1 MTRRKKKQKTSGKF
15 TNAADLKNRFFAE
28 TEERRKAGDKASGD
42 AGYWTGGQCEWGGS
56 HNLQEDCESLAQ
68 FFNNANSITDD
79 VGEIKL
85 SANEQIFNQ
94 RKQTLVNKVKDLL
107 GKCQTSDSYS
117 VASVCCIW
125 NDYFGSFLKPFL
137 ETFSVKLSIQLTSI
151 EKLEPRHQK
160 ELLQLEQEARELQ
173 SSYEDNVKKANDPN
187 NSPENKTKFLLLA
200 SQISEKA
207 KRLKQRISQ
216 NPLADLSRFSNL
228 DELKTLLQGKV
239 PRKSSSKKESK
250 KDESDDD
257 EGLNNNKKENKD
269 FFEQH
274 KTAIFV
280 FASLLIVLL
289 VTYSQEDEDQ
299 EVIKVRKF
307 THQRE

>member
-1 MTRRKKKQKTSGKF
+1 MTRRNKKQKTSGKF
-15 TNAADLKNRFFAE
+15 TNATDLKNRFFAE
-28 TEERRKAGDKASGD
+28 TEERRKAGDKTSGD

-68 FFNNANSITDD
+68 FFNNANSIADD

-94 RKQTLVNKVKDLL
+94 RKQVLVNKVKDLL
-107 GKCQTSDSYS
+107 DKCKTSDSYS

-137 ETFSVKLSIQLTSI
+137 ETFSTKLSIQLTSI
-151 EKLEPRHQK
+151 EKLEPRQQK

-173 SSYEDNVKKANDPN
+173 SSYEDNVKKADDPN
-187 NSPENKTKFLLLA
+187 TSPEDKTKFLLLA

-239 PRKSSSKKESK
+239 PRKSSSSKKESK
-250 KDESDDD
+250 KDESNAD
-257 EGLNNNKKENKD
+257 ESLSNNKKENKD

-274 KTAIFV
+274 KTEIFV
-280 FASLLIVLL
+280 FASLLLVLL

-299 EVIKVRKF
+299 EEIKVRKF
-307 THQRE
+307 V